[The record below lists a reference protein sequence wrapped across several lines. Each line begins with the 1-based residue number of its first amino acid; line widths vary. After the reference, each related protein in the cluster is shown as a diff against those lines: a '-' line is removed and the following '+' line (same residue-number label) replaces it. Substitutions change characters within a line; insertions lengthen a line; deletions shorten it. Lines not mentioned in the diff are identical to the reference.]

1 MGKVKQF
8 AEMLEEIENIE
19 TERDI
24 YKKELE
30 KLKKEQEEKDDDRV
44 MLEARCSWLVMEL
57 DAERKIC
64 RKLAEERDALQEEN
78 EKSKKLLL
86 DFFRSK
92 SDAWRFYLDISLI
105 QF

>member
-19 TERDI
+19 MERDI

-64 RKLAEERDALQEEN
+64 
-78 EKSKKLLL
+78 
-86 DFFRSK
+86 
-92 SDAWRFYLDISLI
+92 SL
-105 QF
+105 

>member
-1 MGKVKQF
+1 MKD
-8 AEMLEEIENIE
+8 
-19 TERDI
+19 ERDGL
-24 YKKELE
+24 KEAWEREEQENE

-92 SDAWRFYLDISLI
+92 SDA
-105 QF
+105 